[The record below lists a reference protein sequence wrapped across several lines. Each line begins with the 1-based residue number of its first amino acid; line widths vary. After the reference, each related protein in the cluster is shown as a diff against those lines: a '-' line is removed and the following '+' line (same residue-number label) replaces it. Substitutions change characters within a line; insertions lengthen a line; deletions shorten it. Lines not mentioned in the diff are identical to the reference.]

1 MFDLD
6 WQLSGT
12 PPVAPPLLVHTGSI
26 AAVQEP
32 GCLAVAA
39 LLDAYRVSAT
49 VTFDPNV
56 RPSLIADRELARER
70 IEHLV
75 ERSDIVKVSEEDL
88 RWIDPDRPPERIAQ
102 TWQSLGPAIVVVT
115 MADQGA
121 EAVCAGG
128 EVRVSAR
135 PVHVVD
141 TVGAGDAF
149 MVGLIDA
156 LWGQGLL
163 GAERRAELA
172 RIGVDALTAALEAA
186 SGVSAL
192 TVTRAGADL
201 PDRAIGL
208 GGLPARNVGAD
219 TAQLLDRAVLNRLA
233 RCFGYVRRHTDS
245 MRSIW
250 KGSISFGL
258 VNVPV
263 KVYSATEDHDIK
275 FHQVHAKDNG
285 RIRYKRV
292 CEVCGEVVEYG
303 DLARAFESDDGQMVV
318 ITDDD
323 IATLPEERSRE
334 IDVLEFVP
342 ASELDPMMYDRS
354 YFLEPDGKST
364 KSYVLLAKT
373 LAETDRVAI
382 VHFALR
388 NKTRLAA
395 LRVKDFS
402 KREVMVIHTLL
413 WPDEIRDP
421 DFPVLDKKVDIK
433 PSELKM
439 AGQVV
444 ESMADD
450 FNPDR
455 YHDDYQEQLH
465 ELVQAKLEGGEA
477 FTTEEQPKEL
487 DETEDVSDL
496 LAKLEASVKAR
507 SSDSKSPA
515 KKATAKQAPAK
526 KATAKKAAAKKAPAK
541 KTPAKADAKS
551 CRASEV

>member
-1 MFDLD
+1 
-6 WQLSGT
+6 
-12 PPVAPPLLVHTGSI
+12 
-26 AAVQEP
+26 
-32 GCLAVAA
+32 
-39 LLDAYRVSAT
+39 
-49 VTFDPNV
+49 
-56 RPSLIADRELARER
+56 
-70 IEHLV
+70 
-75 ERSDIVKVSEEDL
+75 
-88 RWIDPDRPPERIAQ
+88 
-102 TWQSLGPAIVVVT
+102 
-115 MADQGA
+115 
-121 EAVCAGG
+121 
-128 EVRVSAR
+128 
-135 PVHVVD
+135 
-141 TVGAGDAF
+141 
-149 MVGLIDA
+149 
-156 LWGQGLL
+156 
-163 GAERRAELA
+163 
-172 RIGVDALTAALEAA
+172 
-186 SGVSAL
+186 
-192 TVTRAGADL
+192 
-201 PDRAIGL
+201 
-208 GGLPARNVGAD
+208 
-219 TAQLLDRAVLNRLA
+219 
-233 RCFGYVRRHTDS
+233 

-292 CEVCGEVVEYG
+292 CEVDGEVVEYR
-303 DLARAFESDDGQMVV
+303 DIARAYESDDGQTVI

-334 IDVLEFVP
+334 IEVLEFVA
-342 ASELDPMMYDRS
+342 ASELDPMMFDKS

-373 LAETDRVAI
+373 LADTDRVAI

-421 DFPVLDKKVDIK
+421 DFPVLDKKVEVK
-433 PSELKM
+433 PAELKM

-450 FNPDR
+450 FKPDR
-455 YHDDYQEQLH
+455 YHDDYQEQLQ
-465 ELVQAKLEGGEA
+465 ELVTAKLEGGEA
-477 FTTEEQPKEL
+477 FTTEEQQPKEL

-507 SSDSKSPA
+507 SDKAAA
-515 KKATAKQAPAK
+515 KKTP
-526 KATAKKAAAKKAPAK
+526 AKKAAAKKAPAK
-541 KTPAKADAKS
+541 KTAAKKVAAKKAPAKKAAAKS
-551 CRASEV
+551 